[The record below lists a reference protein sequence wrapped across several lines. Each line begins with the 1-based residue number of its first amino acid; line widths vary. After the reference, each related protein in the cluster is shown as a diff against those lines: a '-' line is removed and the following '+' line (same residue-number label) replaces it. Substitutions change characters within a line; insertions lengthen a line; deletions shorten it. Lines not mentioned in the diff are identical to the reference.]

1 MVVIQLAPQS
11 ISDKIVQKRR
21 QPEAGQEDR
30 ANTFVGR
37 FSVKINWERKFR
49 VPQPVHK
56 QVTCCTMS
64 PRSTL
69 SSYGWLVRLLIP
81 LLVTLGPY
89 WYGTSP
95 TFVHGQ
101 RFDCAEAKCVYRP
114 LFRIRAVVH
123 GHDSDP
129 FWQRVASA
137 MAQTGRDM
145 NVDLTI
151 QFHPSAVYDGQ
162 IMADQVTAAATADP
176 PPDAMIVTIPDNL
189 VQKAAGN
196 VIESTA
202 VPLFGLNTGADVL
215 TIKSK
220 GFVAIDDRLA
230 GAMAGEAFR
239 KLFDSSESTTS
250 TERST
255 APMALFV
262 NHACT

>member
-1 MVVIQLAPQS
+1 
-11 ISDKIVQKRR
+11 
-21 QPEAGQEDR
+21 
-30 ANTFVGR
+30 
-37 FSVKINWERKFR
+37 
-49 VPQPVHK
+49 
-56 QVTCCTMS
+56 MS
-64 PRSTL
+64 PRSTF
-69 SSYGWLVRLLIP
+69 SCCCWLVRLLVP
-81 LLVTLGPY
+81 LLVTLGQ
-89 WYGTSP
+89 YGTRP
-95 TFVHGQ
+95 TFVHCQ
-101 RFDCAEAKCVYRP
+101 RFDCTEAKCVYRP

-129 FWQRVASA
+129 FWQRVAAA

-189 VQKAAGN
+189 VQKAVGN

-202 VPLFGLNTGADVL
+202 VPVFGLNTGADVQ

-220 GFVAIDDRLA
+220 GFVATDDRLA

-239 KLFDSSESTTS
+239 KLFDSLESTTS
-250 TERST
+250 TERSA